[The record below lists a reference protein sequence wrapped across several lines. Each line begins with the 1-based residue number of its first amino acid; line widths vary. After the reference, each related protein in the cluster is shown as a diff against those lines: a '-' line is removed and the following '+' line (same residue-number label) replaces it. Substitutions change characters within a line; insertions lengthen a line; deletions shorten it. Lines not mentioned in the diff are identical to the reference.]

1 MIRTLIILCLANFTF
16 NTAQAQHELKLL
28 VLDNVYARPMADVDV
43 NINGIDLITNDEGR
57 CIVAINKDTAFISFR
72 SSVSDLKFSV
82 YIASDTSIIL
92 NIPEVIAFG
101 TVLIRKEKSTGIIRS
116 NSFVLDEAALKNA
129 ILPGGTFDPIHLLL
143 KLPGVSNSQEM
154 NAGLNIRGGGAY
166 ATSIYWN
173 DIPIPNLSHSAG
185 FISLFDVNAI
195 RKIEYFT
202 SNVSSFYGNRG
213 TSYIKFIGKETSLNK
228 TNTAISLSP
237 FLVGINSNIPLIKNK
252 LGVNLSI
259 RKSILASTY
268 NYTFIPLFTDFT
280 DIAFQ
285 SRWILNKTNSISATF
300 LENRDSR
307 KPGEFYNNQEFNDS
321 NLYKFRSISL
331 RHEGLIG
338 RKLSIANIFY
348 YTDFQNQFFKT
359 NFGFLSISH
368 RSKEVNFKSLLSK
381 ETTQS
386 KYKLGI
392 EVSHNQSENT
402 VVVGSDSIPIK
413 PGFLSGAIFSDYTYQ
428 MKGFKFTANQ
438 RLFNELYQGK
448 LHSIYEYRTGIDYYF
463 NEKFRSFLGSN
474 KFANNKQTIS
484 DGLVGKPS
492 DYSFFCDYNN
502 ILPQVTF
509 ENLIGLNLN
518 NKKTNIIL
526 TYFNRSIQNVYDFI
540 TLYSNNYYYQSNLSK
555 GSATSSGLE
564 MASHF
569 NIGKMSILDFN
580 YTYSRT
586 YYLNPNV
593 NNGKAYVANF
603 DRPHNGSINFISRY
617 KNLQFNCNFILESG
631 RPITTPLFN
640 AFFNQ
645 WGIAIYSERNALR
658 LPLYH
663 RLDIGVQFNKKKSNN
678 IERSFGIHLYNAY
691 AHKNIYGV
699 IFIRDLNT
707 NRYTYKYLSA
717 FPLMPSANYRISF

>member
-1 MIRTLIILCLANFTF
+1 
-16 NTAQAQHELKLL
+16 
-28 VLDNVYARPMADVDV
+28 
-43 NINGIDLITNDEGR
+43 
-57 CIVAINKDTAFISFR
+57 
-72 SSVSDLKFSV
+72 
-82 YIASDTSIIL
+82 
-92 NIPEVIAFG
+92 
-101 TVLIRKEKSTGIIRS
+101 
-116 NSFVLDEAALKNA
+116 
-129 ILPGGTFDPIHLLL
+129 
-143 KLPGVSNSQEM
+143 
-154 NAGLNIRGGGAY
+154 
-166 ATSIYWN
+166 
-173 DIPIPNLSHSAG
+173 
-185 FISLFDVNAI
+185 
-195 RKIEYFT
+195 
-202 SNVSSFYGNRG
+202 
-213 TSYIKFIGKETSLNK
+213 
-228 TNTAISLSP
+228 
-237 FLVGINSNIPLIKNK
+237 
-252 LGVNLSI
+252 
-259 RKSILASTY
+259 
-268 NYTFIPLFTDFT
+268 
-280 DIAFQ
+280 
-285 SRWILNKTNSISATF
+285 
-300 LENRDSR
+300 
-307 KPGEFYNNQEFNDS
+307 
-321 NLYKFRSISL
+321 
-331 RHEGLIG
+331 
-338 RKLSIANIFY
+338 
-348 YTDFQNQFFKT
+348 
-359 NFGFLSISH
+359 
-368 RSKEVNFKSLLSK
+368 
-381 ETTQS
+381 
-386 KYKLGI
+386 LGI

-526 TYFNRSIQNVYDFI
+526 TYFNRNIQNVYDFI

-555 GSATSSGLE
+555 GSATSAGLE
-564 MASHF
+564 IASHF
-569 NIGKMSILDFN
+569 NIGKMSILDIN

-593 NNGKAYVANF
+593 NIGKAYVANF